1 MTRVRVFDTTLRD
14 GEQTPG
20 VSMSP
25 EDKVRIARGLDE
37 LGVDA
42 IEAGFPVISE
52 GEARAVRMVCREGLS
67 AEICGLARTSRK
79 DIDAAA
85 DAGLSYVHAFI
96 ATSDIHLQYKLRMG
110 REEALAKAVEAVEYA
125 KSRGLAV
132 EFSAEDAT
140 RTDRAFLSEVFG
152 AVAGAGADRVDIPDT
167 VGYSTPA
174 YMAEIT
180 RDAVKATGGL
190 PVSVHCHDDFGL
202 AVANAVSGVQAGAQ
216 CAHVTVNGIGER
228 AGNASLEE
236 FVMALQ
242 CLKFGE
248 EYETGVHPERIYEAS
263 RLVSSLAGVQV
274 QPNKAIVGDNAFGH
288 ESGIHTHGVLSNPLT
303 YEPISPE
310 LVGRT
315 RWLQVGKHAGLHG
328 MNAMLAEYG
337 VRPTDAQSRAIL
349 ARVKG
354 MGDRGRQVTDVELL
368 SMASEVMQDDAI
380 RRIVRLDGFSV
391 STGIGTMPYAFVKL
405 NIDGREFSATDYG
418 VGPVDAALSAIQ
430 KITGEIAKVR
440 IRNYA
445 LASISGGSNALCEV
459 TVRVEDA
466 AKNKVTAKAIGEDIV
481 TTSVKAVIDGIN
493 RVMLRKML
501 WSRGQAPPG
510 AATAA
515 AAASAAA
522 ASAPSAAPAPP
533 GGGAGGG
540 PAGEE
545 GGGTGSAGP
554 APAGGGAGARAG
566 GGPAGDAQAARP

>member
-1 MTRVRVFDTTLRD
+1 MRVRVFDTTLRD

-20 VSMSP
+20 VSLSP
-25 EDKVRIARGLDE
+25 EDKVRIAGILDG

-42 IEAGFPVISE
+42 IEAGFPVISD
-52 GEARAVRMVCREGLS
+52 GEARAVRMICREGLS
-67 AEICGLARTSRK
+67 AQVCGLARANKK

-96 ATSDIHLQYKLRMG
+96 ATSDIHLEYKLKMK
-110 REEALAKAVEAVEYA
+110 REDALARAVEAVEYA
-125 KSRGLAV
+125 KSRGMEV

-140 RTDRAFLSEVFG
+140 RTDRAFLSEVFR
-152 AVAGAGADRVDIPDT
+152 AVAQAGADRVDIPDT

-180 RDAVKATGGL
+180 RDAVEATGGL
-190 PVSVHCHDDFGL
+190 PVSVHCHNDFGL
-202 AVANAVSGVQAGAQ
+202 AVANAISGLQAGAQ

-236 FVMALQ
+236 LVMALQ
-242 CLKFGE
+242 CLQFGE
-248 EYETGVHPERIYEAS
+248 RYETGVHSERIYDAS
-263 RLVSSLAGVQV
+263 REVSSLVGIQV

-315 RWLQVGKHAGLHG
+315 RWMQVGKHAGVHG

-337 VRPTDAQSRAIL
+337 VRPTDGQARAIL

-391 STGIGTMPYAFVKL
+391 STGIGTMPYAFVRL
-405 NIDGREFSATDYG
+405 NIDGKEFSATDHG
-418 VGPVDAALSAIQ
+418 VGPVDAALNAIQ

-440 IRNYA
+440 IRDYA

-501 WSRGQAPPG
+501 WSRGSG
-510 AATAA
+510 
-515 AAASAAA
+515 
-522 ASAPSAAPAPP
+522 AAPAAGAGAPGDAGPAP
-533 GGGAGGG
+533 GGGAGD
-540 PAGEE
+540 A
-545 GGGTGSAGP
+545 GSAQ
-554 APAGGGAGARAG
+554 AGGVS
-566 GGPAGDAQAARP
+566 